1 MFRSAGPVLLA
12 LSALLAGCA
21 PAPNATTAPTGPPIV
36 EASPTAAS
44 PGVSTLPA
52 SPSPSPLASPV
63 GLPAFTTP
71 VPPGAGTAW
80 SWTSS
85 DGRSWRAMR
94 ISATGPT
101 NKGGWPLQMLTL
113 TPIGVLWIGNDGST
127 WFGQPAT

>member
-1 MFRSAGPVLLA
+1 MIRSAGPVLVA

-52 SPSPSPLASPV
+52 SPSPSPLESPLASPA
-63 GLPAFTTP
+63 GLAAFTTP

-80 SWTSS
+80 SGIHWRKLATDDPLAHVRSVAGWIRRPRRRARRLA
-85 DGRSWRAMR
+85 GREHAAMGLR
-94 ISATGPT
+94 
-101 NKGGWPLQMLTL
+101 
-113 TPIGVLWIGNDGST
+113 
-127 WFGQPAT
+127 